1 MLTTTPQNK
10 KRLIAAIT
18 VLIVLVLVTVYLA
31 GRSLPSNIER
41 SQVGSRYPASALTYC
56 SMDPS
61 HLCVFSFG
69 QVVNGPMRVDLL
81 APNADYPEFVLKINN
96 NGMESVYDCQ
106 SLEEAPENI
115 YCTGTVQAPG
125 ATLQL
130 SLLSKRDDAL
140 LAEGTFSVI
149 GIALLTPE
157 FVPDST
163 EEPIQGLTS
172 HLGFRIPDAP
182 KRSQPPVHPTPPHPT
197 PSYPTPSSYP
207 NPSYP

>member
-1 MLTTTPQNK
+1 MLTATPQNK
-10 KRLIAAIT
+10 KRLIASVT
-18 VLIVLVLVTVYLA
+18 FLIVLLIVTVYLA
-31 GRSLPSNIER
+31 GRSLVSNMKR

-81 APNADYPEFVLKINN
+81 APNADYPEFVLKMEN
-96 NGMESVYDCQ
+96 NGKESIYDCQ

-115 YCTGTVQAPG
+115 YCTGAVQAPG

-130 SLLSKRDDAL
+130 SLLSKSDDAL
-140 LAEGTFSVI
+140 LARGTFSLI

-172 HLGFRIPDAP
+172 HLGSRIPDAP
-182 KRSQPPVHPTPPHPT
+182 KRSQPPVHPTPSH
-197 PSYPTPSSYP
+197 PTPSSYP